1 MTSRELRLAGQVAK
15 THMKDPITQPVE
27 ASAGVA
33 GIVGMKTI
41 LTMAMAGI
49 YWTSVQP
56 YSDALKS
63 HSREVDI
70 NVYDLTDGETEA
82 QNLNQ
87 VPQITH

>member
-49 YWTSVQP
+49 Y
-56 YSDALKS
+56 
-63 HSREVDI
+63 
-70 NVYDLTDGETEA
+70 
-82 QNLNQ
+82 
-87 VPQITH
+87 